1 MLCGYPNIIASR
13 QVQQLTIRMRINVPL
28 RNCPGSYAPQAIHY
42 DTLLPFL
49 IDGGPEIAESL
60 NVSKAPA
67 FLSLNFDSRI

>member
-49 IDGGPEIAESL
+49 IDGGLEFAESQG
-60 NVSKAPA
+60 KFAG